1 MFFPRHRVKNQ
12 RFSYVPRY
20 YDPTRDDNIRQRI
33 RIQSRSRG
41 RRKQPINLLI
51 ILVLLVIVLYVFFNL

>member
-20 YDPTRDDNIRQRI
+20 YDPAREENIRQRM
-33 RIQSRSRG
+33 RIEGRSRA
-41 RRKQPINLLI
+41 RRKRPTSFLVILAL
-51 ILVLLVIVLYVFFNL
+51 LVLALYVFFNI